1 MLPLSALRAAG
12 LENGVYL
19 FTRATAD
26 GSIRARM
33 FAPLHGI
40 AEDPATG
47 SAAAGLAALLAD
59 TDARATLDGSWRI
72 VQGVEMGRRSVID
85 VTAEKRDGGI
95 GPVTVAGGAVS
106 VSEGWIEA

>member
-1 MLPLSALRAAG
+1 
-12 LENGVYL
+12 
-19 FTRATAD
+19 
-26 GSIRARM
+26 M

-59 TDARATLDGSWRI
+59 TDPRATLDGSWRI

-85 VTAEKRDGGI
+85 VTAEKRDGAI
-95 GPVTVAGGAVS
+95 GPVTVAGGAVA